1 MTGAPWYSAYIIGF
15 LVASVLWMAWA
26 WWLLDQRAAA
36 RRDRDDML
44 STLRTLRARHH
55 RAQLARDAKCAC
67 RRTGTGGCDA
77 A

>member
-44 STLRTLRARHH
+44 STLRRQKGRA
-55 RAQLARDAKCAC
+55 A
-67 RRTGTGGCDA
+67 
-77 A
+77 

>member
-1 MTGAPWYSAYIIGF
+1 MTGAPWWSSYVLGG

-26 WWLLDQRAAA
+26 WWLLDQRTAA
-36 RRDRDDML
+36 RQERDDML
-44 STLRTLRARHH
+44 ATIRTLRARHQ
-55 RAQLARDAKCAC
+55 RDQLARQANCRC